1 MNIRTRIFIIVLS
14 TLSIGILF
22 SFIVAERDLTNK
34 LEVQILSELQ
44 KQGNLILTEVST
56 DQDFFNAQKLQ
67 LKASNYS
74 DATNSRVT
82 FIDSDGVVIADSDLA
97 FDDLNTLDNH
107 LNRPEVVKASKEG
120 VGTAHFSV
128 PPDGAVV
135 RMARFAHNRERTTG

>member
-44 KQGNLILTEVST
+44 KQGNLILTEVAT

-74 DATNSRVT
+74 DATNS
-82 FIDSDGVVIADSDLA
+82 
-97 FDDLNTLDNH
+97 
-107 LNRPEVVKASKEG
+107 
-120 VGTAHFSV
+120 
-128 PPDGAVV
+128 
-135 RMARFAHNRERTTG
+135 